1 LHIDLKERLNQDGKP
16 KSRYVIRF
24 DGSFTLQNQLLSN
37 FSLIATLEI
46 KFSDNST
53 KNILTTM
60 QVHASNLRP
69 GGTENELYLEFPFYK
84 DKESTTITKMILTFT
99 DLIYAEEKDNGRD
112 LHFDSAGN
120 KYNFSFGYFSK
131 NDLPISSDIGINN
144 GNLIMSG
151 GSTEKILF
159 EMSSDI

>member
-1 LHIDLKERLNQDGKP
+1 
-16 KSRYVIRF
+16 
-24 DGSFTLQNQLLSN
+24 
-37 FSLIATLEI
+37 
-46 KFSDNST
+46 
-53 KNILTTM
+53 M

-69 GGTENELYLEFPFYK
+69 GGTENELYLEFPFYR

-131 NDLPISSDIGINN
+131 NDLPVLSNIGIN

-151 GSTEKILF
+151 GSTEKIPF
-159 EMSSDI
+159 RMSSDL